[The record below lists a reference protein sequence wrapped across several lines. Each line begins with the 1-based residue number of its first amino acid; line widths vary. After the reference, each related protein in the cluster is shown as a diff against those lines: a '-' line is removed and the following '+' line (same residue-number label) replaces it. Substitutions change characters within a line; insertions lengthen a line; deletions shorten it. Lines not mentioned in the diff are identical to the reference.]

1 MRILLVEDE
10 ARLAAIVRQAL
21 REQGYAVDV
30 AGDGEIGLKFA
41 LTEPYDL
48 IILDILLPKRD
59 GLSVCREVR
68 RHGLVTP
75 ILMLTARDS
84 IEDRV
89 TGLDSGADDYLIK
102 PFALQ
107 ELLARVRA
115 LLRRES
121 QNKDPLLR
129 LGDLEIDTLHHEV
142 RYADRIIELS
152 PKEFAILLLLAQ
164 HPNQVLS
171 RTQIAEHVW
180 DYATMPSSNVVDVYI
195 GYLRRKLGDTPEPR
209 LIETVRGIGYRLRVV
224 WQ

>member
-1 MRILLVEDE
+1 MRILLIEE
-10 ARLAAIVRQAL
+10 ESRLAEIVRQAL
-21 REQGYAVDV
+21 REQGYAVDA
-30 AGDGEIGLKFA
+30 AGDGEIGFQLA

-59 GLSVCREVR
+59 GLSVCRELR
-68 RHGLVTP
+68 RHGLTTP

-84 IEDRV
+84 VEDRV

-115 LLRRES
+115 LLRRDS
-121 QNKDPLLR
+121 HNKDPLIR
-129 LGDLEIDTLHHEV
+129 LGDLEIDTLHREV
-142 RYADRIIELS
+142 RYAGRIIELS
-152 PKEFAILLLLAQ
+152 TKEYAILLLLAQ

-224 WQ
+224 RQ